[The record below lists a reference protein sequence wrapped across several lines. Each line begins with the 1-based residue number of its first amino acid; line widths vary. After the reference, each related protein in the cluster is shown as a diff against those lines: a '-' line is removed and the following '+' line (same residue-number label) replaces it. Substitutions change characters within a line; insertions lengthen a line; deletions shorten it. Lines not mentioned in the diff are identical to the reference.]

1 MLGTSGPQ
9 ATQRT
14 LPGWAVALLLVAIA
28 VALRL
33 PDFGSPIIHA
43 DEQYFLLIGQRM
55 IEGAI
60 PYLDIWDRR
69 PVGLFA
75 IYAGAAA
82 LPGDDIWGYQLV
94 AALFAGLT
102 AVIVASGA
110 RALGAS
116 RAGAFAA
123 GVAYLIWLPLLGG
136 RGGQPAVFA
145 NLLLASAVRL
155 TLRLPGFAPARLGR
169 LVFSGAVACLL
180 AGVAIQIATGSVF
193 VAVFVLLA
201 HAWWMR
207 RRNARATTILGAAIL
222 LLALVIV
229 PTAAVML
236 GYRAL
241 GPVAFDAWWFANVA
255 APAVRPAYT
264 PSEIAVRLLGIVAQ
278 LSPLLL
284 CAAIA
289 WRRRKIRMTQERK
302 LAFGWL
308 AATLIGF
315 IASGIVFEHYALP
328 LVAPLA
334 LLAGIALGRIPRVL
348 VGTLLLGLLLMIVER
363 VFIGR
368 DAAGVRAVA
377 QVVRANSRGACP
389 YVFSD
394 DSATYVLSRTCLPTT
409 RAFPGFL
416 SDATEAAATGVDPVA
431 EVQRILADRPLVVVA
446 STQRIETWNRDTV
459 ALVKARLAR
468 DYRAVFATPRSNYRT
483 VVFLRNDLS
492 LNP

>member
-1 MLGTSGPQ
+1 M
-9 ATQRT
+9 ANHRA
-14 LPGWAVALLLVAIA
+14 LPNWAGAILLLALA
-28 VALRL
+28 FGLRL

-43 DEQYFLLIGQRM
+43 DEQYYLLIGQRM
-55 IEGAI
+55 VAGAV

-82 LPGDDIWGYQLV
+82 LPGDDVWGYQLV

-102 AVIVASGA
+102 AVVVASGA

-145 NLLLASAVRL
+145 NLLLASAARL
-155 TLRLPGFAPARLGR
+155 TLRSPGFAPERFGR
-169 LVFSGAVACLL
+169 FILNGAVACLL
-180 AGVAIQIATGSVF
+180 VGVAIQIATGSVF
-193 VAVFVLLA
+193 VAVFVMLA
-201 HAWWMR
+201 HVWWLR
-207 RRNARATTILGAAIL
+207 RRNARATKILGAAIL
-222 LLALVIV
+222 LFAFVIA

-241 GPVAFDAWWFANVA
+241 GPAAFDAWWFANVA
-255 APAVRPAYT
+255 APAVRPAYP
-264 PSEIAVRLLGIVAQ
+264 PSEIAVRLVGIAAQ

-289 WRRRKIRMTQERK
+289 WRRRKARMTQERL

-308 AATLIGF
+308 VATLVGF
-315 IASGIVFEHYALP
+315 VASGIVFEHYALP

-334 LLAGIALGRIPRVL
+334 MLAGIALGRIPRVL
-348 VGTLLLGLLLMIVER
+348 VGTLMLGLLLMIVER
-363 VFIGR
+363 VFIGH
-368 DAAGVRAVA
+368 DAAGVRAVSA
-377 QVVRANSRGACP
+377 VVRANSRGTCP
-389 YVFSD
+389 YVFSG
-394 DSATYVLSRTCLPTT
+394 DSATYVLSRTCVPTS
-409 RAFPGFL
+409 RAFPSFL
-416 SDATEAAATGVDPVA
+416 SDTTEAAATGVDPVA
-431 EVQRILADRPLVVVA
+431 EVTRILAARPPVVVA

-459 ALVKARLAR
+459 ALVKTRLAR

-483 VVFLRNDLS
+483 VAFLRNDLA
-492 LNP
+492 LIP